1 MTKRESERGI
11 TTERAMREK
20 KTWKEKGGIVLDGR
34 RGERGRERVGNK
46 EAEKGG
52 RERERERPTDDGS

>member
-1 MTKRESERGI
+1 MTKRERGI

-34 RGERGRERVGNK
+34 RGEERGRERVGNK